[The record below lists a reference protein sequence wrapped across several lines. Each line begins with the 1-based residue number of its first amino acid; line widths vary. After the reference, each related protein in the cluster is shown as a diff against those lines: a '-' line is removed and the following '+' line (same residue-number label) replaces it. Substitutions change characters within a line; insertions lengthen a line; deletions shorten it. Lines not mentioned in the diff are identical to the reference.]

1 MLENF
6 GTDVTNGGGPV
17 TKRQLS
23 GEQEDDGNAG
33 QLEEP
38 LPAAPQKKK
47 KKKDNSKK
55 KKRRGLKKT
64 AADEAEESEGEE
76 KEEEP
81 GAPDFDEILENLVQ
95 TDGGCDSRT
104 EGEEERS
111 SREEE
116 TGSPLWSSLSR
127 ILQCDGGEDS
137 DSETDLGML
146 TGISDPKFIIE
157 NIFFFQYCH
166 ILYRNIRTMIARLNY
181 I

>member
-6 GTDVTNGGGPV
+6 GTDVTNSGGPA

-23 GEQEDDGNAG
+23 GGDQEEGGNAG
-33 QLEEP
+33 QLVEP
-38 LPAAPQKKK
+38 LPAVPQKKK

-55 KKRRGLKKT
+55 KKRRGLKK
-64 AADEAEESEGEE
+64 AAAGEAEES
-76 KEEEP
+76 EEP
-81 GAPDFDEILENLVQ
+81 GAPDFDEILENMVQ

-146 TGISDPKFIIE
+146 TGIRIRLQIVHNRE
-157 NIFFFQYCH
+157 NNVFF
-166 ILYRNIRTMIARLNY
+166 RLVSTVLPNFLQKHTQ
-181 I
+181 